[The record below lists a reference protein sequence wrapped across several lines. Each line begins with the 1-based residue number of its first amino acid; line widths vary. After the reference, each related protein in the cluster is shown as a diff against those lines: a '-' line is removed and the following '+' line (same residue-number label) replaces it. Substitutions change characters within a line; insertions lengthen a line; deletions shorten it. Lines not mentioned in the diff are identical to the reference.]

1 MLLCRHAGG
10 GPVDEGADRA
20 GRRAPLRRPR
30 HRGGLA
36 APDRGGGRQRQ
47 QLGGAVPLRFE
58 GPAHPGDLHLP
69 PAPPARA
76 ADSADRR
83 AAPRRPPLVGRVPAT
98 GGHGAERAARQP
110 LPQLHRHAP
119 AARPPRCVPAPAGG
133 TPGVDAHLPRA
144 ARLPSKSRPR
154 AAPHP
159 PHRPGHDIHRPR
171 RRQPGTGPGQRPA
184 RPALRRRGHRPHRR
198 HGRLPRSPGVPGR
211 PHRPRRHRPG
221 QPDLADV
228 PVTDPSEGTMSV
240 DLSSAVAVI
249 TGAGSG
255 IGRATARS
263 LARRGARVVVTDIDP
278 DRATVVAAELGEQ
291 AAAARCDVTSI
302 ADLEAARDLAR
313 DRFGRIDV
321 VMNNVGILA
330 IGAVED
336 IPLEA
341 WQRIIDVNLLGVVR
355 SNLVFLPGLIKQGSG
370 HIVNTAS
377 TAGLLPYGF
386 DRLPYT
392 ATKHAVVGLSE
403 SLAVYLRPRGIG
415 VTCLCPAG
423 VATNIREQI
432 TVYGDPRPPRSPS
445 FPIVDADSVGELV
458 AGAIEA
464 DRFLVLTAPEAA
476 GELRERAADMDA
488 YLARMSTEYQ

>member
-1 MLLCRHAGG
+1 
-10 GPVDEGADRA
+10 
-20 GRRAPLRRPR
+20 
-30 HRGGLA
+30 
-36 APDRGGGRQRQ
+36 
-47 QLGGAVPLRFE
+47 
-58 GPAHPGDLHLP
+58 
-69 PAPPARA
+69 
-76 ADSADRR
+76 
-83 AAPRRPPLVGRVPAT
+83 
-98 GGHGAERAARQP
+98 
-110 LPQLHRHAP
+110 
-119 AARPPRCVPAPAGG
+119 
-133 TPGVDAHLPRA
+133 
-144 ARLPSKSRPR
+144 
-154 AAPHP
+154 
-159 PHRPGHDIHRPR
+159 
-171 RRQPGTGPGQRPA
+171 
-184 RPALRRRGHRPHRR
+184 
-198 HGRLPRSPGVPGR
+198 
-211 PHRPRRHRPG
+211 
-221 QPDLADV
+221 
-228 PVTDPSEGTMSV
+228 MSV
-240 DLSSAVAVI
+240 ELSSAVAVI
-249 TGAGSG
+249 TGSGSG

-278 DRATVVAAELGEQ
+278 DRATAVAAELGEQ
-291 AAAARCDVTSI
+291 AVAARCDVTSI